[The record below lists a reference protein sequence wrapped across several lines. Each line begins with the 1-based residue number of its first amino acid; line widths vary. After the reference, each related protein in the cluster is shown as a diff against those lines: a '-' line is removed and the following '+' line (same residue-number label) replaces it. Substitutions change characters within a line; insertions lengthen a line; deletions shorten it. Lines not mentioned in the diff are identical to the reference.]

1 MSKCVQKSFIRLI
14 HLILRICMSPIKTRL
29 LILECRLVCL
39 AKIPF
44 LMNKSLTFGLSFS
57 NLNGKIIAKIIW
69 NITFDHIY
77 LQSMARN
84 TVSKNIA
91 NYVLYVIVLC
101 IIFVNDSLLADKR
114 NKSLSKYFV
123 IKFFLNTVVFIV
135 IQLVQAEII
144 N

>member
-1 MSKCVQKSFIRLI
+1 
-14 HLILRICMSPIKTRL
+14 
-29 LILECRLVCL
+29 
-39 AKIPF
+39 
-44 LMNKSLTFGLSFS
+44 
-57 NLNGKIIAKIIW
+57 
-69 NITFDHIY
+69 
-77 LQSMARN
+77 MARN

-123 IKFFLNTVVFIV
+123 IKFFLDTVVFIV